1 MSAQIEVVLVR
12 DGDVI
17 HEHRVNGRPV
27 LIGRSLGSDLRLPSG
42 MLHRA
47 LLWTEDGNLW
57 IRDLDSEAGV
67 YVGGRRLDRPTAVPL
82 SGSIRLGRDI
92 ELRVRQPA
100 PEEPARYP
108 YRLAVSLQG
117 ATGPEAQIEDLSTG
131 QRCVLR
137 SNNRVSMLYLLA
149 RQLERDIEKELP
161 VAERGWCSD
170 EEIACGVWGRNWQR
184 QIKSHLYVLV
194 HRVRK
199 ELKVAG
205 FDPQCIEKKR
215 RHSRAW
221 IQEAVL
227 VG

>member
-1 MSAQIEVVLVR
+1 MSAQVEVVLVR

-17 HEHRVNGRPV
+17 HEHQVNGRPV
-27 LIGRSLGSDLRLPSG
+27 LIGRSAGSDLRLPSG
-42 MLHRA
+42 ALHRA

-57 IRDLDSEAGV
+57 IREMDSEAGV
-67 YVGGRRLDRPTAVPL
+67 YVGGKRLAQPRAVPL
-82 SGSIRLGRDI
+82 TESVRLGRDI
-92 ELRVRQPA
+92 ELRIRPPA
-100 PEEPARYP
+100 PVEPSRYP

-117 ATGPEAQIEDLSTG
+117 STGPTAQIEDLSTG

-149 RQLERDIEKELP
+149 RQLEQDTKRNLP

-170 EEIACGVWGRNWQR
+170 EDIACGVWGRNWQR

-199 ELKVAG
+199 EMKVAG

-227 VG
+227 LG

>member
-1 MSAQIEVVLVR
+1 MSAQIEVVLVQN
-12 DGDVI
+12 GTVI
-17 HEHRVNGRPV
+17 HEHRINGRPV
-27 LIGRSLGSDLRLPSG
+27 LIGRSPGSDLKLAADG
-42 MLHRA
+42 VHRA

-67 YVGGRRLDRPTAVPL
+67 YVGGRRLRQPIAVPL
-82 SGSIRLGRDI
+82 TGSVLLGRDI
-92 ELRVRQPA
+92 ELKIRR
-100 PEEPARYP
+100 PEISEPARYP
-108 YRLAVSLQG
+108 YRLEVSLQA
-117 ATGPEAQIEDLSTG
+117 ATGPEAHIEDLTTG

-149 RQLERDIEKELP
+149 RQIEQDASRQLP
-161 VAERGWCSD
+161 IAERGWCSD

-184 QIKSHLYVLV
+184 QLKSHLYVLV

-199 ELKVAG
+199 ELKEAG

-221 IQEAVL
+221 IQEAQL
-227 VG
+227 R